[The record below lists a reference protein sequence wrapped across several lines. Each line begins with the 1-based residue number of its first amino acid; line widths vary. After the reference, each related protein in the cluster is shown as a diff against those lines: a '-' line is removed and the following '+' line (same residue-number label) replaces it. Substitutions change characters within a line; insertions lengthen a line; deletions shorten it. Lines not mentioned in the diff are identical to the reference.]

1 MGQQVNPFGFR
12 LLVNRNWVSR
22 WFVKSG
28 KLYIANL
35 LEDQKIRKLLVKK
48 LVTSGLAGIDIER
61 SFGIVKI
68 TVKVARPGVVI
79 GRSGSGV
86 DALRKALEKLSS
98 SKVMLNVEE
107 VKNPEANAQI
117 VAGEIARQLERRM
130 VTKRVVSIA
139 AEKAMG
145 KGASGIK
152 IICKGRIGGA
162 KIARAVKVFKGKVPL
177 QTLRAAIDYGL
188 ATANL
193 KDFGT
198 VGIKVWIFKVEPT
211 ES

>member
-198 VGIKVWIFKVEPT
+198 VRIKVWIFKVEPT